1 MTNESAAEP
10 NAISPE
16 MLRDMATAVGV
27 SLTDERAATLAPQAE
42 QHFAQLRS
50 LDEIAN
56 PSTEPAAELHL
67 DGWTGPVSD

>member
-1 MTNESAAEP
+1 MTDESAAEP

-16 MLRDMATAVGV
+16 MLPSMAAAVGII
-27 SLTDERAATLAPQAE
+27 LTADRAATLKPQAE

-67 DGWTGPVSD
+67 DGWKGPVRD